1 MALLELKVNG
11 QGVRVEAP
19 DTALLLDVLRE
30 RLALTGAKRGCE
42 TSHCGCCSVRLD
54 GMAVHSCVVLAARCQ
69 GREISTV
76 EGCGNG
82 MELDR
87 LQQLFL
93 QHGAVQCGYCGPG
106 MLMAAHALLE
116 RNPQPT
122 LDEVKKGLDGNLC
135 RCTGYTPIFNAILAY
150 SRGA

>member
-11 QGVRVEAP
+11 EEVRVEAP

-42 TSHCGCCSVRLD
+42 TSHCGCCTVRID
-54 GMAVHSCVVLAARCQ
+54 GMAVHSCVVLASRCA
-69 GREISTV
+69 GKEIATA

-87 LQQLFL
+87 LQQSFL
-93 QHGAVQCGYCGPG
+93 KHGAVQCGYCGPG
-106 MLMAAHALLE
+106 MLMAAQALLE
-116 RNPQPT
+116 RNPQPDARRREEGIGRQS
-122 LDEVKKGLDGNLC
+122 LPLHGVHAHLRRHPGLLP
-135 RCTGYTPIFNAILAY
+135 R
-150 SRGA
+150 

>member
-11 QGVRVEAP
+11 EDVRVEAP

-42 TSHCGCCSVRLD
+42 TSHCGCCTVRLD

-69 GREISTV
+69 GKAITTV

-93 QHGAVQCGYCGPG
+93 QIRRRTMRVLRAGNAHGRPRPAGT
-106 MLMAAHALLE
+106 E
-116 RNPQPT
+116 SS
-122 LDEVKKGLDGNLC
+122 
-135 RCTGYTPIFNAILAY
+135 AY
-150 SRGA
+150 AR